1 MAFFGF
7 GQASP
12 FAEADQK
19 AQDQQTAFQGMR
31 DNLPALGLI
40 AGLSMLARN
49 NGNRS
54 VGQLVGA
61 AGGDALNAYGTWQKM
76 QEAKKRLEM
85 EDQWKKD
92 EREYQ
97 RGQDAWRNNMAE
109 RKFGLDA
116 AKMAQD
122 LAMQRQRLGMEGA
135 RLALARQNAAL
146 AAGRGNWAVT
156 DSGMLINKDTGEI
169 RVPTDKDGNPLNLAA
184 SAFSPGA
191 KKFAEELAKKNADA
205 YTGLQ
210 SGATAAHDTMAKMD
224 QLDKIL
230 GSGLYT
236 GPGGDVVQSL
246 RKTGVALGLGDA
258 QAAANAETFE
268 RIGNELALAMRN
280 PDSGFGMPG
289 AMSDKDREFLVS
301 MAPSLNK
308 STEGN
313 RMSVEMTRR
322 MAKRKIELA
331 EMAGQYVR
339 QHGML
344 DDGFY
349 SQVRDYSA
357 KNPMF
362 AGLEGKYGAS
372 AKPKGSVQ
380 PPNDIVW
387 K

>member
-19 AQDQQTAFQGMR
+19 AQDQQAAFQGMR

-97 RGQDAWRNNMAE
+97 RGQDSLRNDMAE

-122 LAMQRQRLGMEGA
+122 LAMQRQRLGLEGA

-169 RVPTDKDGNPLNLAA
+169 RVPTDKDGNPLNLAGTLA
-184 SAFSPGA
+184 PGA
-191 KKFAEELAKKNADA
+191 KKFAEELGKKQADA

-224 QLDKIL
+224 QLDAIL
-230 GSGLYT
+230 KSGIYT

-246 RKTGVALGLGDA
+246 RKAGVALGLGDA

-268 RIGNELALAMRN
+268 RIGNELALVMRN
-280 PDSGFGMPG
+280 PESGFGMPG

-301 MAPSLNK
+301 MAPSLSK

-339 QHGML
+339 QHGVL

-349 SQVRDYSA
+349 SMVRDYSA

-362 AGLEGKYGAS
+362 AGLEMKKGAG
-372 AKPKGSVQ
+372 AKSNGGGVQ
-380 PPNDIVW
+380 VPNDLVW